1 MIKKLFKKY
10 LPHPDLVKNNAWTG
24 FLGSRLRDPSLWHIN
39 RKSCSGAIA
48 LGVFCAFIPLP
59 AQMLIAAV
67 SAILLRYNI
76 LISVAMVWISN
87 PITIPPMFYFCYL
100 AGSAILGTEADN
112 FSFELSFDW
121 LIFGLLQV
129 WQPLLLGCL
138 LLGAVSSLL
147 SFLVV
152 RILWRMRILAH
163 LKIRRERRIKSEA
176 S

>member
-10 LPHPDLVKNNAWTG
+10 LPHPHLVTKNTWSG
-24 FLGSRLRDPSLWHIN
+24 LLGSRLKDPSLWHIN

-67 SAILLRYNI
+67 FAVLLRYNI

-138 LLGAVSSLL
+138 LLGAVASLL
-147 SFLVV
+147 SFLAV